1 MLLGFLYLSSSFF
14 AFILGAVT
22 EIKILRYNSIA

>member
-1 MLLGFLYLSSSFF
+1 MLLGFLYVSSSFV
-14 AFILGAVT
+14 AFTWRVVI

>member
-1 MLLGFLYLSSSFF
+1 MLLGFFYLSSSFV
-14 AFILGAVT
+14 AFILGGVT

>member
-1 MLLGFLYLSSSFF
+1 MLLGFLYLSSSFV

-22 EIKILRYNSIA
+22 EIKILRYHYIA

>member
-1 MLLGFLYLSSSFF
+1 MLLGFLYLSSSFV

-22 EIKILRYNSIA
+22 ETKIIRYHYIA

>member
-1 MLLGFLYLSSSFF
+1 MLLGFLHVSSSFV

-22 EIKILRYNSIA
+22 EIKIIRYHYIA

>member
-1 MLLGFLYLSSSFF
+1 MLLGFLYLSSSFI

-22 EIKILRYNSIA
+22 EITILRYNYIA

>member
-1 MLLGFLYLSSSFF
+1 MLLGFLYLSSSFV

-22 EIKILRYNSIA
+22 ETKILRYNNIA

>member
-1 MLLGFLYLSSSFF
+1 MLLGFLYISSSFV
-14 AFILGAVT
+14 AIILGAVT

>member
-1 MLLGFLYLSSSFF
+1 MLLGFLYISSSFV

-22 EIKILRYNSIA
+22 EIKTLRYHYIA